1 MDRLT
6 ELFKYTTLGSAE
18 LWDLG
23 PVIALAFLA
32 VISLI
37 IAAAAGD
44 KGHRCSIWLSLI
56 GTLVIMI
63 FQAQN
68 IDAPEVSILGDI
80 LIFNPFTRVLSLIVM
95 GIGFL
100 SLLLVTGQSKREGLL
115 PEIYPLVLFSLAGM
129 ILLAQTNHLLFMFI
143 AIEIMSLAV
152 YVLVGMQRTASYS
165 IEASLKYFILG
176 GAASAMLVYGSALVY
191 GATGTFGL
199 RAISLLLSSD
209 SVAALALLSAGG
221 LLILAGLF
229 FKVGAFPF
237 HFWIPDVY
245 QGAAHSITG
254 FMSAAVKFAAF
265 IPLIKISQQLYFMLP
280 GKYGQLFY
288 VIFWLFAAVTMLYA
302 NLAALAQHELKRLLA
317 YSSIAHTGYLL
328 AGVLVCAEGST
339 GAAPIIVY
347 LTFYVFS
354 ALGAM
359 GIVIL
364 LADTH
369 QRDVSFTEIA
379 GIAEKRPYL
388 ALALS
393 VFMLAMAG
401 IPMTAGFIGK
411 YILLSNIVSQGG
423 TLLVVI
429 AVLSSLISVYYYL
442 RVIVLMYMEPATEG
456 LERRQT
462 GLLMGPIAVA
472 GIMFVMTLQFGLF
485 PRAVIAY
492 IYKILH

>member
-1 MDRLT
+1 MERLT
-6 ELFKYTTLGSAE
+6 ELFKYTTLSSSE
-18 LWDLG
+18 LCALG
-23 PVIALAFLA
+23 PIIVLSFLA
-32 VISLI
+32 VIVLI
-37 IAAAAGD
+37 IAATAND
-44 KGHRCSIWLSLI
+44 RGHSLSSWTSLI

-63 FQAQN
+63 FQAQD
-68 IDAPEVSILGDI
+68 IHAPEVTILGDI

-100 SLLLVTGQSKREGLL
+100 SLLLVTGQSKREGLS
-115 PEIYPLVLFSLAGM
+115 PEIYPLVLFSMAGM
-129 ILLAQTNHLLFMFI
+129 VLLAQTNHLMFMFI

-165 IEASLKYFILG
+165 VEASIKYFILG

-199 RAISLLLSSD
+199 RTISNLLSMN
-209 SVAALALLSAGG
+209 SVPALSLLSAGG
-221 LLILAGLF
+221 LLVLCGLL

-245 QGAAHSITG
+245 QGAAHSVTG

-265 IPLIKISQQLYFMLP
+265 IPLIKISQQLYFALP
-280 GKYGQLFY
+280 GSYGHLFY
-288 VIFWLFAAVTMLYA
+288 VIIWL
-302 NLAALAQHELKRLLA
+302 LAALTMIYANFTALTQHELKRLLA
-317 YSSIAHTGYLL
+317 YSAIAHTGYLL
-328 AGVLVCAEGST
+328 AGVLVCAEGKT

-364 LADTH
+364 LADKH
-369 QRDVSFTEIA
+369 QRDVSFTDLA
-379 GIAEKRPYL
+379 GVAEKRPYL
-388 ALALS
+388 AFALS
-393 VFMLAMAG
+393 IFMLAMAG

-411 YILLSNIVSQGG
+411 YILLSNVVTQGG

-442 RVIVLMYMEPATEG
+442 RVIVLMYMEPETGG
-456 LERRQT
+456 LEKAKP
-462 GLLMGPIAVA
+462 GLLAGPIAVA
-472 GIMFVMTLQFGLF
+472 GIMLLVTIQFGLF
-485 PRAVIAY
+485 PRIVIDY
-492 IYKILH
+492 IYRILQ